1 MLLLFE
7 LLTAF
12 SLLVVMVIQKPGVK
26 NKAYSQ
32 KHGIADVQNEY
43 RRIAD
48 QTERDFWRKYPIVG
62 IIVDRSRGVI
72 LWSCGFAFMTISSPY
87 PFSPASIWTAIF
99 WLGIA
104 IQIVATVWYVTCG
117 SITSYKVARALRSAR
132 TA

>member
-43 RRIAD
+43 R
-48 QTERDFWRKYPIVG
+48 QY
-62 IIVDRSRGVI
+62 SR
-72 LWSCGFAFMTISSPY
+72 PD
-87 PFSPASIWTAIF
+87 
-99 WLGIA
+99 
-104 IQIVATVWYVTCG
+104 
-117 SITSYKVARALRSAR
+117 
-132 TA
+132 